1 MHRCTH
7 QKTMKKVLFI
17 LSELIDA
24 DIDWIVAIGTRQSI
38 LPDTVLI
45 QEGQPVNT
53 LYILLEGELS
63 VSTGAL
69 GGREIA
75 RLGQGEIVGEMSFVD
90 SRPPSATVK
99 AAQASQVFAIPQTDL
114 AEKLDRD
121 VGFASRFYRA
131 MAMFLSNRLRST
143 VHQLGDAGETS
154 SETSDPNQIAQAR
167 LAMLLKRLKEK

>member
-1 MHRCTH
+1 
-7 QKTMKKVLFI
+7 MKKVLFI
-17 LSELIDA
+17 LSELVDA
-24 DIDWIVAIGTRQSI
+24 DIDWIVSIGTRQAI
-38 LPDTVLI
+38 PPNTVLI
-45 QEGQPVNT
+45 QEGQSVNT
-53 LYILLEGELS
+53 LYILLDGELS
-63 VSTGAL
+63 VSTKTL

-90 SRPPSATVK
+90 SRPPSATVR

-143 VHQLGDAGETS
+143 VGQLGDAGETL
-154 SETSDPNQIAQAR
+154 SETNEINQTAQTR

>member
-1 MHRCTH
+1 
-7 QKTMKKVLFI
+7 MKKVLFI

-24 DIDWIVAIGTRQSI
+24 DIDWIVSIGTRQSI
-38 LPDTVLI
+38 SPKTVLI

-90 SRPPSATVK
+90 SRPPSATVR
-99 AAQASQVFAIPQTDL
+99 AAQASQVFAIPQVDL
-114 AEKLDRD
+114 AEKLNLD

-143 VHQLGDAGETS
+143 VGQLGDVGES
-154 SETSDPNQIAQAR
+154 ASEVSEINQTAQAR
-167 LAMLLKRLKEK
+167 LAMLLKRLREK